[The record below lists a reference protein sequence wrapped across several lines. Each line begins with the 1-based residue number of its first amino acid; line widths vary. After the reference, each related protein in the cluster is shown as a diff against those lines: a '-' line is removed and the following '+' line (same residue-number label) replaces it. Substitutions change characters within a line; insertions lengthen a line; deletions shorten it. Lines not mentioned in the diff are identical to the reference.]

1 MKAAAGLRM
10 IPSLADIPF
19 LRDVAPQTLTSV
31 EAEADWY
38 SVPAGWPLFRQ
49 GEAADCIYFVLSG
62 SFAAF
67 RIGPN
72 NEQILLGH
80 IRAGEPVGEMGL
92 IAREPHT
99 GSVFAMRDSE
109 VIKLSRKGF
118 DSLIRADPTLMER
131 MARLM
136 LQRAREPQKMRPRA
150 EPKIYALIGSS
161 PTIDLRLRARTLQAA
176 LKRLGKSAAIVGE
189 AEGSGM
195 QSVWFDALE
204 HKHDAVFLITPIAD
218 TNWFRAC
225 IRQADRIWV
234 LGRADARPSTP
245 LLPDED
251 PSPARQ
257 FRLVDVVLLHHGTDR
272 KAASTEEWREACD
285 AARIFH
291 WRGLDDHD
299 AARLARVIAGRSI
312 GLVLS
317 GGGARAYAHI
327 GVVRAL
333 REAGVPFDV
342 IGGTS
347 MGGIVGAC
355 VAMGWSDEEI
365 EVHIRKAFVESN
377 PLGDYVLPVVSLV
390 RGKRV
395 EDRLQ
400 EHFGE
405 TLIEDLDMP
414 FFCVSTNLAA
424 GAVRVHRS
432 GKLRR
437 ALRASIALPGIL
449 PPVVDGEHGLLV
461 DGAVMKNFPVDILK
475 EMHRGRIIGV
485 DVAQR
490 QGIDPEDFKNPPGFF
505 GWVAA
510 HGFQQPPPI
519 ASLLMRAAT
528 LMVDP
533 WEGRSGADLLIT
545 PDMPDIDL
553 RDWKKFDE
561 AVVAG
566 YEHCVAALKRQ
577 PDFLTPPPAAEIA
590 PYEVAALETAD

>member
-1 MKAAAGLRM
+1 M
-10 IPSLADIPF
+10 IPSLAEIPF
-19 LRDVAPQTLTSV
+19 LKNVTPAALKA
-31 EAEADWY
+31 AEPETVWF
-38 SVPAGWPLFRQ
+38 SLPAGWPLFHR
-49 GEAADCIYFVLSG
+49 GDAAECIYFVLSG
-62 SFAAF
+62 SLAAF
-67 RIGPN
+67 HVTAN
-72 NEQILLGH
+72 NEQQLLGH
-80 IRAGEPVGEMGL
+80 IRPGEPVGEMGL

-109 VIKLSRKGF
+109 ILRVSRAGF
-118 DSLIRADPTLMER
+118 ELLIAADPTLMER

-136 LQRAREPQKMRPRA
+136 LARARAPTKPRTRA
-150 EPKIYALIGSS
+150 EPKVYALISAS
-161 PTIDLRLRARTLQAA
+161 PTIDLKLRARTLQTA
-176 LKRLGKSAAIVGE
+176 LARLGKTAAIVGE
-189 AEGSGM
+189 EAAGM
-195 QSVWFDALE
+195 ESLWFDALE
-204 HKHDAVFLITPIAD
+204 HDHDAVFLISPIAD

-245 LLPDED
+245 LLPEED

-257 FRLVDVVLLHHGTDR
+257 FRLVDVILLHHGTDR
-272 KAASTEEWREACD
+272 KAATTEEWREACD
-285 AARIFH
+285 AARLMH
-291 WRGLDDHD
+291 WRGLDDAD
-299 AARLARVIAGRSI
+299 AARLARVIAGRST

-342 IGGTS
+342 LGGTS
-347 MGGIVGAC
+347 MGAIIAAC

-365 EVHIRKAFVESN
+365 EVRIRKAFVESN

-400 EHFGE
+400 ENFHE
-405 TLIEDLDMP
+405 TLIEDLEAP
-414 FFCVSTNLAA
+414 FFCVSTNLAT
-424 GAVRVHRS
+424 GSVRIHRS
-432 GKLRR
+432 GLLRKV
-437 ALRASIALPGIL
+437 LRATIGLPGIL
-449 PPVVDGEHGLLV
+449 PPVVDGAHGLLV
-461 DGAVMKNFPVDILK
+461 DGAVLNNFPVNVLKDI
-475 EMHRGRIIGV
+475 HRGQIIGV

-505 GWVAA
+505 SWIARHGW
-510 HGFQQPPPI
+510 QSPPPI

-528 LMVDP
+528 MLVDP

-545 PDMPDIDL
+545 PDMPNVDL

-566 YEHCVAALKRQ
+566 YEACVSALKRQ
-577 PDFLTPPPAAEIA
+577 PAFLNPEPPPRPRSQAL
-590 PYEVAALETAD
+590 AALEMAD